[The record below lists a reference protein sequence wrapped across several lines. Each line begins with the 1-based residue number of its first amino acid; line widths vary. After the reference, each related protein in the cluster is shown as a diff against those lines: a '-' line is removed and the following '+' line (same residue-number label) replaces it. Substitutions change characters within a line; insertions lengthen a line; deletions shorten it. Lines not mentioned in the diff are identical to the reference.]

1 MRSARRRVTARVAAR
16 ALALA
21 VAAAG
26 CSRSD
31 APANDSPRAGA
42 TPAASASASPA
53 ADNANADPRKLACPK
68 TGHWADCHV
77 RERLV
82 RSGLVPRD
90 TSRDALPALGP
101 KAAVLRLGRGALA
114 VYLFDDSVSR
124 SRAGARLDAAK
135 YVRAPN
141 PPTMTSEAT
150 VIENDNLLALL
161 FSKNEQQIER
171 VSDALMAGPPQP

>member
-1 MRSARRRVTARVAAR
+1 MRAAPRRVAAR
-16 ALALA
+16 VAGRALTLL

-26 CSRSD
+26 CGRTD
-31 APANDSPRAGA
+31 APARDSLRPEVAAG
-42 TPAASASASPA
+42 TSAASG
-53 ADNANADPRKLACPK
+53 NVNADPRKPACPK

-90 TSRDALPALGP
+90 TTRDALPALGP
-101 KAAVLRLGRGALA
+101 SAAVLRLGRGALA

-124 SRAGARLDAAK
+124 SRAAARLDTVK

-141 PPTMTSEAT
+141 PPTMISEAT